1 MNTESLIPDI
11 EYDVRMGSNI
21 SISIISSEINESLFD
36 KLIEEPYNIN
46 NVSQNY
52 PKIKILNNKIIFIL
66 QIIILFVIVCII
78 CFCILYIY
86 YNFMI

>member
-1 MNTESLIPDI
+1 MNTENLIPDI

-21 SISIISSEINESLFD
+21 SISINSNEINEYLLD
-36 KLIEEPYNIN
+36 KLIEEPYDMN

-52 PKIKILNNKIIFIL
+52 TKNKVLNNKLIFII